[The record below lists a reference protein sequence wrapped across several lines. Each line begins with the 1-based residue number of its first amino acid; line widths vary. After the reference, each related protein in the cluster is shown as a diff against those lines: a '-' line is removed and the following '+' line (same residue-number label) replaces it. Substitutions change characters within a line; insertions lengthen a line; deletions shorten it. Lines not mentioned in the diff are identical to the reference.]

1 MITINK
7 MHHRLTI
14 LKPTIVASDDGFGS
28 KKGFISDGD
37 VWAEFLRLR
46 IIPSVIA
53 GSGEAVSMTQGI
65 KIRPRLID
73 KGWRVQEDTHVYKV
87 LHVDS
92 STPGELILTTKE
104 VDT

>member
-14 LKPTIVASDDGFGS
+14 FRPTIVASDDGFGS
-28 KKGFISDGD
+28 KKDFIADGD

-65 KIRPRLID
+65 KIRPRTIN
-73 KGWRVQEDTHVYKV
+73 KGWRVSEGAHVYKV
-87 LHVDS
+87 LHVDES
-92 STPGELILTTKE
+92 MPGELILTTKE